1 MDEAIWT
8 IYEHIER
15 RDFISEYRNDSECGG
30 DDKKLLADPG
40 YDIII
45 GNPPWGYT
53 FDRETRTLL
62 RKAYRTAAGR
72 GVESSDVFV
81 ECALKL
87 LTDEGVLAFVLPEA
101 LLDVHNHKTI
111 REIIAESANV
121 SRVSFLGDAFYGVQ
135 CPSLVLQLEETAESL
150 L

>member
-1 MDEAIWT
+1 M
-8 IYEHIER
+8 
-15 RDFISEYRNDSECGG
+15 
-30 DDKKLLADPG
+30 
-40 YDIII
+40 
-45 GNPPWGYT
+45 
-53 FDRETRTLL
+53 
-62 RKAYRTAAGR
+62 
-72 GVESSDVFV
+72 FV

-135 CPSLVLQLEETAESL
+135 CPSLVLQLEKSSDPGHSKGAVIERDGREFVVGTDR
-150 L
+150 